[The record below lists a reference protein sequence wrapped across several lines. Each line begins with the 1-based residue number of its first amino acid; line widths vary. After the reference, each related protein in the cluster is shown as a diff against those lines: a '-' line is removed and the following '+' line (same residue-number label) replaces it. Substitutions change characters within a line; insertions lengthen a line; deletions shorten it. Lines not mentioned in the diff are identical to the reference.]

1 MAVSVSLD
9 VMHCK
14 SPIER
19 RGLKVP
25 CGTCV
30 ACRINE
36 TTDWSIRALYELHDF
51 ENAAFVTLTYN
62 EENYPKDCSVH
73 KEVLSDWWDNF
84 QHLVKKEKGF
94 SPRIFSCGE
103 YGSRTN
109 RAHYHAILYG
119 LNPDPFNKHNIDRE
133 LIANSWKLCDRDM
146 FLWNRYDFNKNAIN
160 FCTRETIQYVAGY
173 IQKKL
178 KSYLAKEV
186 YEKFGKQAP
195 FKLASKQL
203 GLNYALEQKDIIRQ
217 NGFCVYNGYRV
228 RVPRYFREKLNMTMP
243 SINSGISPNSE
254 QIEFSQRKWQDS
266 EDELNA
272 LIVKNH
278 LLECSRSGSL
288 TKLDMQFKSWLDSKK
303 LPVNA
308 IDKPENASLR
318 ERLFNWWFETKLA
331 DVAAFAEREFQQK
344 CRFNSKEL

>member
-1 MAVSVSLD
+1 MK
-9 VMHCK
+9 CK
-14 SPIER
+14 YPIEKNEF
-19 RGLKVP
+19 LKVP

-51 ENAAFVTLTYN
+51 ENASFVTLTYN

-84 QHLVKKEKGF
+84 QHKVKKEKGI

-119 LNPDPFNKHNIDRE
+119 LNPDPFDKHNYDRE
-133 LIANSWKLCDRDM
+133 LIANSWKFCDRDM

-178 KSYLAKEV
+178 KSYQAKEV

-195 FKLASKQL
+195 FKLASKSL
-203 GLNYALEQKDIIRQ
+203 GLNYAIENQDMLKN

-228 RVPRYFREKLNMTMP
+228 RIPRYFREKL
-243 SINSGISPNSE
+243 GIKPD
-254 QIEFSQRKWQDS
+254 IEGY
-266 EDELNA
+266 DERVNA
-272 LIVKNH
+272 LIIKNH
-278 LLECSRSGSL
+278 M
-288 TKLDMQFKSWLDSKK
+288 LDKEVQDKRNTYDFQFKAWLDSKN
-303 LPVNA
+303 LPVNE
-308 IDKPENASLR
+308 IDKPEYADLR
-318 ERLFNWWFETKLA
+318 LRLFNWWYETKLA
-331 DVAAFAEREFQQK
+331 DAANFAEREFQQK
-344 CRFNSKEL
+344 CRFNAKEL